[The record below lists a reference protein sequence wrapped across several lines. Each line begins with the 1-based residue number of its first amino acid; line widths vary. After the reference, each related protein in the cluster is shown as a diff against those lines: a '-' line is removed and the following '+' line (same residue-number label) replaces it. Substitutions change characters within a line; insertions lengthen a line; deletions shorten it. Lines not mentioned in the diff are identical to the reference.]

1 LFGAD
6 DGDIAE
12 CKVRHGGRRTEDG
25 CLTEQRRATIEA
37 RQQTDTGVRP
47 LQTSHEVVEYD
58 EASPAAQSYQ
68 ANSKYTVIPTG
79 IPGGSKHHKHHKQ
92 TQSIPLYPHVYQ
104 VGQKSKLLV
113 FSQYVNKT
121 EKTGGT

>member
-1 LFGAD
+1 MFGAD

-12 CKVRHGGRRTEDG
+12 RMVRQGGRRTEDG
-25 CLTEQRRATIEA
+25 WLTEQRRATIEA

-58 EASPAAQSYQ
+58 EASPAAQSYKANSKYTVIPTGTPGGSKHHKTSQ

-79 IPGGSKHHKHHKQ
+79 ILGGSKK
-92 TQSIPLYPHVYQ
+92 
-104 VGQKSKLLV
+104 
-113 FSQYVNKT
+113 
-121 EKTGGT
+121 